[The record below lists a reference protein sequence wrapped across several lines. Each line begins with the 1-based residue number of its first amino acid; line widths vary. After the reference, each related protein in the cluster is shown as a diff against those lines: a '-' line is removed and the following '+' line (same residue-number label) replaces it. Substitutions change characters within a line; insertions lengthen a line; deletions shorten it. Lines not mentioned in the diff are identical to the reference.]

1 METILQIHTL
11 RLFSPFRFKMML
23 KLITVC
29 IILASALVADEAID
43 IMKKVDDNIRGKNIY
58 IQMSM
63 KISSLG
69 HERTMKMKSWSQGT
83 KKSFVKVIYPPKESG
98 ITFLSLDNQMW
109 QYVPKIE
116 RVIKIPPS
124 MMLQNWMG
132 SDITNDD
139 MVKQSSIVEDY
150 NPRIIK
156 KEGSVAT
163 IELIPKE
170 DAAVVWGK
178 IITNID
184 TKTYTSNKDI
194 FYDEDGKEVRVFSYE
209 KVKKFG
215 TYYIPTYWRVQ
226 ANDKPDSFTEIILE
240 DVKYDTEI
248 SEQYFNKSALKRFSR

>member
-1 METILQIHTL
+1 MFRFIIFISIFAQL
-11 RLFSPFRFKMML
+11 LFSNEAYEIIK
-23 KLITVC
+23 KL
-29 IILASALVADEAID
+29 DEN
-43 IMKKVDDNIRGKNIY
+43 MRGENI
-58 IQMSM
+58 SM
-63 KISSLG
+63 RLSMRVVSLR
-69 HERTMKMKSWSQGT
+69 HERTMKMQTYSQGT
-83 KKSFVKVIYPPKESG
+83 KKSFTKILYPPKDKG

-150 NPRIIK
+150 EPRILK
-156 KEGSVAT
+156 KDENIVT

-178 IITNID
+178 IIINID
-184 TKTYTSNKDI
+184 ISTYTSVKDI
-194 FYDEDGKEVRVFSYE
+194 FYDEDGEEIRYFIYE

-215 TYYIPTYWRVQ
+215 KYYIPTYWRVQ
-226 ANDKPDSFTEIILE
+226 SSEKKNNFTEIVLE
-240 DVKYDTEI
+240 EVEYDTEI
-248 SEQYFNKSALKRFSR
+248 SQQYFKKSALKRFSR